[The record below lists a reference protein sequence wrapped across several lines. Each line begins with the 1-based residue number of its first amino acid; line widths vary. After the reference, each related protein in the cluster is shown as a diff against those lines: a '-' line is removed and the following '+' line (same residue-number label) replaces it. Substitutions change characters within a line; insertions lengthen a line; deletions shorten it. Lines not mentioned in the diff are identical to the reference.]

1 MALSVNCEAISTY
14 WILVRY
20 ARMTGFTPR
29 LMIGSDVV
37 ADAASLWVLVA
48 FVASGTSFG
57 KAEHCLFQ
65 ILGRFQSRGSLSL

>member
-37 ADAASLWVLVA
+37 ADAASFWVLVA

-57 KAEHCLFQ
+57 KA
-65 ILGRFQSRGSLSL
+65 